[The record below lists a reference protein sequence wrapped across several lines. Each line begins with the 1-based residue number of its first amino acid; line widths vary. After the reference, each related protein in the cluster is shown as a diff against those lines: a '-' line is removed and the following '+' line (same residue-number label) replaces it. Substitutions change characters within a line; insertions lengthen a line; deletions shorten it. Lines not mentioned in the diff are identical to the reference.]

1 MPELWDIVD
10 EHGRKTG
17 RFHERGVPMKAGDY
31 HPSVSVWIVN
41 SRGEFLISRRAPAP
55 GRHAVGMW
63 EPTGGAVVAGEDSLT
78 AALREVREE
87 LGLTLEPEQGR
98 VYKSYT
104 YPHSN
109 GDGAAYITV
118 WVFRRDADL
127 DEIVLQPEE
136 TSDVMW
142 ADADTIR
149 SMMTEGRFIPFDY
162 FDDLCGWIERKR

>member
-1 MPELWDIVD
+1 MELWDIVD
-10 EHGRKTG
+10 EHGNRTG
-17 RFHERGVPMKAGDY
+17 RFHERGKPMAPGDY

-41 SRGEFLISRRAPAP
+41 GRGEFLISRRAPAP

-63 EPTGGAVVAGEDSLT
+63 ETTGGAVVAEEESLD

-87 LGLTLEPEQGR
+87 LGLSLEPEQGR

-104 YPHSN
+104 WPHSS

-118 WVFRRDADL
+118 WIFRKEADL
-127 DEIVLQPEE
+127 ADVVLQPEE

-142 ADADTIR
+142 ADAETIR
-149 SMMTEGRFIPFDY
+149 AMMAGGRFIPFDY
-162 FDDLCGWIERKR
+162 FDDLCGWLK